1 MIRNLLLIC
10 LLITSVAIVECPAA
24 IAQNLP
30 TNETSKGIV
39 VLTKLSD
46 PIFPAI
52 ARTAH
57 IYGDVVL
64 DLEIRQDGS
73 VESAVVVS
81 GPPLL
86 QRAAL
91 TSAQQ
96 SQFRC
101 DGCSA
106 EPTSYRL
113 VYTFQ
118 LVDSDCCAEGETK
131 TTDAGPPATYPQI
144 TQSQNH
150 VTIVDQTV
158 CLCDPRVDIVK
169 VRSVKCLFL
178 WRCAS
183 RRITFPPADS
193 FPFCVSYKRY
203 T

>member
-1 MIRNLLLIC
+1 MMRRLPLLYVLV
-10 LLITSVAIVECPAA
+10 TFVALAEGPGAL
-24 IAQNLP
+24 AQNLP
-30 TNETSKGIV
+30 TNGTSKGV
-39 VLTKLSD
+39 VALTKLSD
-46 PIFPAI
+46 PVFPAI

-57 IYGDVVL
+57 VYGDVAL
-64 DLEIRQDGS
+64 DLAIRQDGS

-118 LVDSDCCAEGETK
+118 LVDSDCCVEGETK
-131 TTDAGPPATYPQI
+131 TADTGPPEIGRA
-144 TQSQNH
+144 H
-150 VTIVDQTV
+150 V
-158 CLCDPRVDIVK
+158 
-169 VRSVKCLFL
+169 
-178 WRCAS
+178 
-183 RRITFPPADS
+183 
-193 FPFCVSYKRY
+193 
-203 T
+203 